1 MIEMFLCSYF
11 AGAATLFEDFA
22 EQNIRAK
29 EVLFIPTAAN
39 VEEYRD
45 YVDEA
50 KEAFAKMGFEIQIL
64 DVSKASEA
72 EAKAKIGA
80 ARVLYVSGGNT
91 FYLLRE
97 LKKKGLTGLIT
108 DRVRSG
114 ELVYVGESAGAM
126 ITAPSVEYASVM
138 DEAGDYGAAA
148 QTGFDLVKFYPVPHY
163 GEEPFVQ
170 SAAKIFKIYGGK
182 LNLTPINNAEA
193 IAVHGDKFE
202 ILGRQTVSQK

>member
-11 AGAATLFEDFA
+11 AGAATLFEDYA
-22 EQNIRAK
+22 RQNVRAK

-50 KEAFAKMGFEIQIL
+50 KEAFAKMGFTLQIL
-64 DVSKASEA
+64 DVSKESEA

-80 ARVLYVSGGNT
+80 AQVLYVSGGNT
-91 FYLLRE
+91 FYLLCE
-97 LKKKGLTGLIT
+97 LKKKGLATLIAS
-108 DRVRSG
+108 RVRSG

-126 ITAPSVEYASVM
+126 IAAPSVEYASMM
-138 DEAGDYGAAA
+138 DDASGSELVAA
-148 QTGFDLVKFYPVPHY
+148 QTGLDLVKFYPVVHY

-170 SAAKIFKIYGGK
+170 STAEILKAYGGK

-202 ILGRQTVSQK
+202 ILGR

>member
-29 EVLFIPTAAN
+29 EMLFIPTAAN

-50 KEAFAKMGFEIQIL
+50 KEAFAKMGFTLQIL
-64 DVSKASEA
+64 DISKASET
-72 EAKAKIGA
+72 EAKAKIA
-80 ARVLYVSGGNT
+80 AAQVLYVSGGNT

-97 LKKKGLTGLIT
+97 LKKKDLTGLIA

-126 ITAPSVEYASVM
+126 IAAPSVEYAGVM
-138 DEAGDYGAAA
+138 DDAGEYGVAA
-148 QTGFDLVKFYPVPHY
+148 QMGLDLVKFYPVPHY

-170 SAAKIFKIYGGK
+170 STAKILKAYGGK
-182 LNLTPINNAEA
+182 LKLVPINNAEA
-193 IAVHGDKFE
+193 VAVHGDKFE
-202 ILGRQTVSQK
+202 ILGRQTATQK

>member
-11 AGAATLFEDFA
+11 AGAATLFEDYA
-22 EQNIRAK
+22 RQNIRAK

-50 KEAFAKMGFEIQIL
+50 KEAFAKMGFTLQIL
-64 DVSKASEA
+64 DVSKASKA

-80 ARVLYVSGGNT
+80 AQVLYVSGGNT

-97 LKKKGLTGLIT
+97 LKKKDLTGLIA

-126 ITAPSVEYASVM
+126 IAAPSVEYASVM
-138 DEAGDYGAAA
+138 DDASGSESVAT
-148 QTGFDLVKFYPVPHY
+148 QTGLDL
-163 GEEPFVQ
+163 
-170 SAAKIFKIYGGK
+170 
-182 LNLTPINNAEA
+182 LNSI
-193 IAVHGDKFE
+193 
-202 ILGRQTVSQK
+202 Q

>member
-11 AGAATLFEDFA
+11 AGAATLFEDYA
-22 EQNIRAK
+22 RQNIRAK

-50 KEAFAKMGFEIQIL
+50 KEAFAKMGFTLQIL

-80 ARVLYVSGGNT
+80 AQVLYVSGGNT

-97 LKKKGLTGLIT
+97 LKKKGLAGLIAG
-108 DRVRSG
+108 RVRSG

-126 ITAPSVEYASVM
+126 IAAPSVEYASAM
-138 DEAGDYGAAA
+138 DDASGSELVAA
-148 QTGFDLVKFYPVPHY
+148 QTGLDLVKFYPVPHY

-170 SAAKIFKIYGGK
+170 STAEILKIYGSK

-202 ILGRQTVSQK
+202 ILGR

>member
-11 AGAATLFEDFA
+11 AGAATLFEDYA
-22 EQNIRAK
+22 RQNISAK

-50 KEAFAKMGFEIQIL
+50 KEAFAKMGFTVQIL
-64 DVSKASEA
+64 DVSKASET

-80 ARVLYVSGGNT
+80 AQVLYVSGGNT

-97 LKKKGLTGLIT
+97 LKKKSLAKLTA

-114 ELVYVGESAGAM
+114 ELIYVGESAGAM
-126 ITAPSVEYASVM
+126 IAAPSV
-138 DEAGDYGAAA
+138 
-148 QTGFDLVKFYPVPHY
+148 
-163 GEEPFVQ
+163 
-170 SAAKIFKIYGGK
+170 
-182 LNLTPINNAEA
+182 
-193 IAVHGDKFE
+193 
-202 ILGRQTVSQK
+202 

>member
-22 EQNIRAK
+22 EQNIRTK

-50 KEAFAKMGFEIQIL
+50 KEAFAKMGFTLEIL

-80 ARVLYVSGGNT
+80 AQVLYVSGGNT
-91 FYLLRE
+91 FYLLCE
-97 LKKKGLTGLIT
+97 LKKKDLVTLIA

-126 ITAPSVEYASVM
+126 IAAPSVEYAVM
-138 DEAGDYGAAA
+138 MDDAGDYEAAA
-148 QTGFDLVKFYPVPHY
+148 QTGLDLVKFYPVVHY

-170 SAAKIFKIYGGK
+170 STAKILKAYGGK
-182 LNLTPINNAEA
+182 LKLTPINNAEA

-202 ILGRQTVSQK
+202 ILGR

>member
-11 AGAATLFEDFA
+11 AGVATLFEDFA
-22 EQNIRAK
+22 KQNIRAK

-45 YVDEA
+45 YVNEA
-50 KEAFAKMGFEIQIL
+50 KEAFSKMGFTLEIL

-97 LKKKGLTGLIT
+97 LKKKGLAGLIA

-126 ITAPSVEYASVM
+126 IAAPSVEYAALM
-138 DEAGDYGAAA
+138 DEASGYETAA
-148 QTGFDLVKFYPVPHY
+148 QTGLDLVKFYPVPHY

-170 SAAKIFKIYGGK
+170 STAKILKAYGGK
-182 LNLTPINNAEA
+182 LKLAPINNAEA

-202 ILGRQTVSQK
+202 ILGR

>member
-1 MIEMFLCSYF
+1 MLLFCGRSD
-11 AGAATLFEDFA
+11 AFEDFA

-50 KEAFAKMGFEIQIL
+50 KEAFAKMGFTLQIL

-80 ARVLYVSGGNT
+80 AQVLYVSGGNT
-91 FYLLRE
+91 FYLLCE
-97 LKKKGLTGLIT
+97 LKKKGLAGLIA

-126 ITAPSVEYASVM
+126 IAAPSVEYASMM
-138 DEAGDYGAAA
+138 DDASGSELVAA
-148 QTGFDLVKFYPVPHY
+148 QTGLDLVKFYPVVHY

-170 SAAKIFKIYGGK
+170 STAEILKAYGGK

-202 ILGRQTVSQK
+202 ILGR

>member
-1 MIEMFLCSYF
+1 
-11 AGAATLFEDFA
+11 
-22 EQNIRAK
+22 
-29 EVLFIPTAAN
+29 
-39 VEEYRD
+39 
-45 YVDEA
+45 
-50 KEAFAKMGFEIQIL
+50 MGFEVQIL

-80 ARVLYVSGGNT
+80 AQVLYVNGGNT

-97 LKKKGLTGLIT
+97 LKKKGLAGLIA

-114 ELVYVGESAGAM
+114 ELIYVGESAGAM
-126 ITAPSVEYASVM
+126 IAAPSVEYASVM
-138 DEAGDYGAAA
+138 DDTGDYGAAA
-148 QTGFDLVKFYPVPHY
+148 QTGLDLVKFYPVPHY

-170 SAAKIFKIYGGK
+170 SAAEILKIYGGK

-202 ILGRQTVSQK
+202 ILGR